1 MLYVFTETPTSND
14 AKMSRLFRPTSSIMR
29 NKSAVLVMVT
39 LGLLVITFNFWN
51 VLYLESK
58 RDCPDLFPN
67 NSQPLVYAAF
77 GRKVNYTRFM
87 NTVLLTGV
95 YFSLNLISLIV
106 GLGLL
111 GARVYL
117 IRKSRLCSR

>member
-1 MLYVFTETPTSND
+1 MLDVFTETPTSND
-14 AKMSRLFRPTSSIMR
+14 AKMSRLFRSTSSIMR
-29 NKSAVLVMVT
+29 NKSAVLVI

-77 GRKVNYTRFM
+77 GRKVNSTRFM